1 MRKLIMWN
9 LVTLDGFFEGASS
22 WALDWHDYVWGEELK
37 QLSIEQ
43 LTSADLLLFGRVTY
57 EGMAKHW
64 PSATGAVADLMNRIP
79 KAVFSRTLTKADWS
93 NTTLVREPAERE
105 VAKLKQQPGRD
116 ALIFGSA
123 ALSASLMQQ
132 ALIDEYRL
140 VIVPVVLGVGTS
152 LFKPSAQPT
161 RMELLESRELKSGGV
176 ILRYRPRLTARGAT
190 PAGPTTS

>member
-1 MRKLIMWN
+1 MRKLIMWD

-22 WALDWHDYVWGEELK
+22 WALDWHEYVWGEELK
-37 QLSIEQ
+37 HFSIEQ

-79 KAVFSRTLTKADWS
+79 KVVFSRTLTKAGWS

-152 LFKPSAQPT
+152 LFKPSAQST

-176 ILRYRPRLTARGAT
+176 ILRYRPTA
-190 PAGPTTS
+190 